1 MARKKMETR
10 LKLFATISSFCW
22 LLFTTTA
29 WAQPENTAIADG
41 NKLYKK
47 GKFDK
52 AIEAYQLA
60 LTQNPRN
67 AVARYNLAAAL
78 FRNSKLE
85 DAEKEYEGIGQQTSD
100 NGLKQKATYNNGV
113 SLTKQNKLEESIAAY
128 KKALHM
134 NPSDEE
140 ARFNLQKALEELRKK
155 NKQPDKKNQQQKK
168 DKKPEPQKQPPANKK
183 MIEQWLQ
190 SLRQKEQE
198 VQKKMQQN
206 KSRSVTQPEK
216 DW

>member
-1 MARKKMETR
+1 METR
-10 LKLFATISSFCW
+10 LKLFATILSFCW
-22 LLFTTTA
+22 LLLTNTA
-29 WAQPENTAIADG
+29 SAQPENTAIADG
-41 NKLYKK
+41 NNLYKE

-60 LTQNPRN
+60 LRQNPKN

-85 DAEKEYEGIGQQTSD
+85 EAEKKFEESWQQTTD

-128 KKALHM
+128 KKALQM

-140 ARFNLQKALEELRKK
+140 TRFNLQKALEELRRK

-183 MIEQWLQ
+183 MIDQWLQ

-198 VQKKMQQN
+198 VQKKMLQN

>member
-1 MARKKMETR
+1 METR
-10 LKLFATISSFCW
+10 LKLFALISSFCW
-22 LLFTTTA
+22 LLITHTA
-29 WAQPENTAIADG
+29 WAQPENKAIADG
-41 NKLYKK
+41 NKFYKE

-52 AIEAYQLA
+52 AMEAYQLA
-60 LTQNPRN
+60 LAQNPKN

-78 FRNSKLE
+78 FRNSKPE
-85 DAEKEYEGIGQQTSD
+85 EAGKEYEEAVQQANDSL
-100 NGLKQKATYNNGV
+100 LKQKATYNNGV
-113 SLTKQNKLEESIAAY
+113 SLTKQNKLEESITAY
-128 KKALHM
+128 KEALRM

-155 NKQPDKKNQQQKK
+155 NKQPEKKNQQQKK

>member
-1 MARKKMETR
+1 MARKKMEIR
-10 LKLFATISSFCW
+10 LKLFSTISAFCF
-22 LLFTTTA
+22 LLFTNST
-29 WAQPENTAIADG
+29 WAQPENTAITDG
-41 NKLYKK
+41 NKLYKE

-60 LTQNPRN
+60 LTQNPKN

-78 FRNSKLE
+78 FRNSKME
-85 DAEKEYEGIGQQTSD
+85 EAEKEYEETEQQTSD
-100 NGLKQKATYNNGV
+100 NVLKQKATYNNGV

-128 KKALHM
+128 KKALRM
-134 NPSDEE
+134 NPSDNE

-155 NKQPDKKNQQQKK
+155 NKQPDKKNEQQKN

-183 MIEQWLQ
+183 VIEQWLQ

-206 KSRSVTQPEK
+206 KNRSVTQPEK